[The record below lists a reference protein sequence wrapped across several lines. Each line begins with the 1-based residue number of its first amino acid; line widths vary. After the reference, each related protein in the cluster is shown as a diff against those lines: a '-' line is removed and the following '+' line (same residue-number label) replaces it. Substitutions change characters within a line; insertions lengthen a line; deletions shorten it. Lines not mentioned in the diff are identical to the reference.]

1 MSSRDKGKR
10 GEREIVAFY
19 REQGFDS
26 RRTAPLQAAGF
37 CDAAD
42 VSGVAGLHIE
52 VKRQEALNIWKA
64 LEQAE
69 RDAPEGV
76 VPSVHFRR
84 NRSEWYVALRL
95 EDFVRLVPPEG
106 LVGSS
111 DPITNGKEGR
121 DD

>member
-10 GEREIVAFY
+10 GEREIANLY
-19 REQGFDS
+19 KEHGFEA

-42 VSGVAGLHIE
+42 VSGVAGFHIE

-69 RDAPEGV
+69 RDAPDGV
-76 VPSVHFRR
+76 IPTVHFRR
-84 NRSEWYVALRL
+84 NRSGWYVALRM
-95 EDFVRLVPPEG
+95 EDFIGLIPRDDVIDSSAPEN
-106 LVGSS
+106 
-111 DPITNGKEGR
+111 NGKE
-121 DD
+121 